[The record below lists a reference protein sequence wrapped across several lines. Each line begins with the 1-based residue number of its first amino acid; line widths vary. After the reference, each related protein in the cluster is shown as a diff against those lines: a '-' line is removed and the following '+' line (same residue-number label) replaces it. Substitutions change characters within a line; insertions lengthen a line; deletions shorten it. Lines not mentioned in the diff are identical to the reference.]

1 MGKTVKFP
9 GISEQVQG
17 LLDANMDQ
25 VAARR
30 RAREA
35 FKDIQLSVDYCLFKV
50 YIHTYILPHQLSYP
64 PAFLKIYWWFELY
77 FWLRS

>member
-50 YIHTYILPHQLSYP
+50 YIHTYIHT
-64 PAFLKIYWWFELY
+64 Y
-77 FWLRS
+77 FHINYLIPLLF